1 MKRITI
7 ILSMITL
14 MLTLSACG
22 GGGGGGGEETSPA
35 SGQNAA
41 AQTVEPAPVTE
52 PAPAPETR
60 PDSVP
65 YEITILG
72 SLDGDSYA
80 VGLNDASQVIGNY
93 TDRSGRINAFI
104 WEEGVTR
111 TVVAGG
117 QASRINNQGQVV
129 GWMEPNGHPEAYVY
143 EGAGQ
148 FFRLNT
154 VGGSSQALAI
164 NDSGQTAGRITNGG
178 EHAFLEEN
186 GSLRFIAGELDGYAI
201 AMNNGGQVLIK
212 RLDADGFHT
221 LLWQNGA
228 LTDLGT
234 LGGRNTQGRDINDA
248 GQVVGWSQTADGQ
261 QHAFL
266 WENGAMVDLAPLAG
280 EFSSAV
286 AINDRGQIL
295 LKSSDAAENRNLLY
309 ENGQVIDLGNFGA
322 GYAVGNDLNNQ
333 GEIVGW
339 LSTTGGGM
347 RAFLARPTAAGGR

>member
-1 MKRITI
+1 MKRITLI
-7 ILSMITL
+7 ISILTVI
-14 MLTLSACG
+14 LTLSACG
-22 GGGGGGGEETSPA
+22 GGGGGGGGGEEASPA
-35 SGQNAA
+35 AEQSRS
-41 AQTVEPAPVTE
+41 AQTAE
-52 PAPAPETR
+52 PAPAPETHADR
-60 PDSVP
+60 GP
-65 YEITILG
+65 YEIIILG

-80 VGLNDASQVIGNY
+80 VGLNDSSQVIGNY
-93 TDRSGRINAFI
+93 TDRNGRINAFI
-104 WEEGVTR
+104 WEKGVTR

-117 QASRINNQGQVV
+117 QASRINNLGQVV

-143 EGAGQ
+143 EGEGQ
-148 FFRLNT
+148 LFRLNT

-201 AMNNGGQVLIK
+201 AMNNVGQVLIK

-221 LLWQNGA
+221 LLWQNGT
-228 LTDLGT
+228 LIDLGT
-234 LGGRNTQGRDINDA
+234 LGGRSTQGRDINDA
-248 GQVVGWSQTADGQ
+248 GQVVGWSQTVDGQ

-266 WENGAMVDLAPLAG
+266 WEDGTMIDLAPLAG

-286 AINDRGQIL
+286 AINERGQIL

-309 ENGQVIDLGNFGA
+309 ENGQVTDLGNFGA

-339 LSTTGGGM
+339 MSTASGGM
-347 RAFLARPTAAGGR
+347 EAFLARPTADGGR